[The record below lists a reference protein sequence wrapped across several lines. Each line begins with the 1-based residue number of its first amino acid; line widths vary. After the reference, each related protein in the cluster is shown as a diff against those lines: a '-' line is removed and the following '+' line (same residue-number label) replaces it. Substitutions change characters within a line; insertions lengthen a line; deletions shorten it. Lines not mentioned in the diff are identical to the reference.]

1 MALGRPSRTAGEVW
15 PTAVAQGAKEAQG
28 ALAAD
33 LTRAVEAR
41 VVESRAVAAQ
51 EAELAVVP
59 VAVRVGKQQ
68 VQLEVRELVA
78 TTFSVC
84 VWRMFSLATCGT
96 LTICADFFGLL
107 AGRNICRYFKWN
119 IA

>member
-1 MALGRPSRTAGEVW
+1 MV
-15 PTAVAQGAKEAQG
+15 
-28 ALAAD
+28 D
-33 LTRAVEAR
+33 LPVEAR